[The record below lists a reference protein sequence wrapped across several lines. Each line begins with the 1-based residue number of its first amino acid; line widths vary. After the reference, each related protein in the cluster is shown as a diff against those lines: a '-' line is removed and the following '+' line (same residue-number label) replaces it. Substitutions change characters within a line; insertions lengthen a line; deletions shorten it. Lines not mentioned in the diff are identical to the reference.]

1 MSVKEGMTRKEGAP
15 WRLNDNNN
23 KSGGTHTRTVVG
35 GRRLA
40 AGVCVQDRIRTSDI
54 RLRCAARYQLP
65 SVPARRPEVSRVSH
79 QPLPAHSIGPGRL
92 GVCNMRPLLAPP
104 PSLPRHSLR
113 LP

>member
-1 MSVKEGMTRKEGAP
+1 MRKSEGAP

-65 SVPARRPEVSRVSH
+65 SVPARRPEVSRVSR
-79 QPLPAHSIGPGRL
+79 QPYQPTRSGL
-92 GVCNMRPLLAPP
+92 GA
-104 PSLPRHSLR
+104 SASAT
-113 LP
+113 